1 MEAHTNSYCLE
12 LARKLHF
19 KTLEEC
25 SHFPKYFTIETC
37 NNCNA
42 RCIMCPKGQ
51 KGTKSLQLMEDSVF
65 ERIAE
70 ELQEYSSWVEMVCLN
85 SDGEPLLDKKIAER
99 IRKLKDI
106 GMKHVNISTNAQL
119 LTKERA
125 QELLEAGLDD
135 IRISLDGFTKETFE
149 KVRKG
154 LNYDMV
160 KENVLNLI
168 EMRNCMDSEMEIRI
182 RMVELEENK
191 AEREDW
197 LAYWKS
203 KVKDTDKVQLMPMHT
218 WSGKIA
224 EEEQERIIFY
234 ADEPS
239 ISVFSSFTINY
250 DGTVQLC
257 DSDIEQQV
265 VLGNIINASVREI
278 WQGEKFELI
287 RRQHANGKRNQIAI
301 CQGCDH
307 WSREFKENISKGG
320 LL

>member
-1 MEAHTNSYCLE
+1 
-12 LARKLHF
+12 
-19 KTLEEC
+19 
-25 SHFPKYFTIETC
+25 
-37 NNCNA
+37 
-42 RCIMCPKGQ
+42 
-51 KGTKSLQLMEDSVF
+51 
-65 ERIAE
+65 
-70 ELQEYSSWVEMVCLN
+70 MVCLN

-160 KENVLNLI
+160 KENVLIDHVTASGVTVEINTKEENVLNLI

-234 ADEPS
+234 ADKPC